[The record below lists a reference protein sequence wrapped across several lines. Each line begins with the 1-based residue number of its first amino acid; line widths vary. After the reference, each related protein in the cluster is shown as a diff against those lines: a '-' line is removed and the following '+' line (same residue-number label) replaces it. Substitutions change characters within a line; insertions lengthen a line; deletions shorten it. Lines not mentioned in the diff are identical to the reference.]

1 LLAFPPRPPYA
12 AELNFMSVIESP
24 VRPEEGGADSAP
36 SRSRQETRRRLLEA
50 GTALFAGR
58 GLHGVTSAQIARR
71 AGVATGTF
79 YLHFRDKEALF
90 REIVFAALR
99 ELFARQDRAAL
110 GQVPGSESELRVRTA
125 ELLAFAEDNRD
136 LIRVVFGRGGES
148 ATLGEEVLD
157 AILPGI
163 EERLRRRAA
172 EGRTPPGLHAGA
184 AAQAHAAMLT
194 RVLAWWVE
202 DPSRASREEIIHT
215 LLLLH
220 PSRWPRR
227 EPRSAEE
234 PQ

>member
-1 LLAFPPRPPYA
+1 
-12 AELNFMSVIESP
+12 MSVIESP
-24 VRPEEGGADSAP
+24 AISDETEERRAP
-36 SRSRQETRRRLLEA
+36 SRGREATRRRLLEA
-50 GTALFAGR
+50 GTALFARR
-58 GLHGVTSAQIARR
+58 GLHGVTSAQIAER
-71 AGVATGTF
+71 AGLATGTF
-79 YLHFRDKEALF
+79 YLHFRDKETLF

-99 ELFARQDRAAL
+99 ELFARQDRAA
-110 GQVPGSESELRVRTA
+110 GGEVPGSEGELRARTV

-172 EGRTPPGLHAGA
+172 EGRTPPGLHAAA

-202 DPSRASREEIIHT
+202 DPSRASRDEVVDT
-215 LLLLH
+215 LLLLN

-227 EPRSAEE
+227 EREPRSAEE
-234 PQ
+234 RR